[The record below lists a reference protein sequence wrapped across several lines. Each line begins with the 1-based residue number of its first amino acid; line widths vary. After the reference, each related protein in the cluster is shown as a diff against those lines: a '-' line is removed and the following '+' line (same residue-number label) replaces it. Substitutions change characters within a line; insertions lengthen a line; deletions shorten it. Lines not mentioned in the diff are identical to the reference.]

1 VGAEEEDGAELL
13 RSVGSMEALGA
24 TDGASVSELVG
35 GNDGVSVVG
44 SAVGMADGASVV
56 ET

>member
-44 SAVGMADGASVV
+44 GAVGMADGASVV